1 MGIWTCYYG
10 NIDIFYLLPT
20 PRRLGI
26 PLPSLFLC
34 LKGDYMKK
42 WVDANEVIKM
52 VHELPNDR
60 LREIDKEMVSI
71 PRFDKNKKDNPKR

>member
-1 MGIWTCYYG
+1 
-10 NIDIFYLLPT
+10 
-20 PRRLGI
+20 
-26 PLPSLFLC
+26 
-34 LKGDYMKK
+34 MKK